1 MIAAD
6 PKSAEIIR
14 PILRGRDIKR
24 YEYTFADLWVIAAH
38 NGVKSQNIPPV
49 NIEDYPAIKQHLDQ
63 YYEKLANRADKGD
76 TPYNLRNCVYMDDFS
91 KQKIVWGEIS
101 DKPKFAI
108 DTTGQF
114 VPEATTFLMVG
125 CHLKYLLC
133 FLNSSVYEYLFAKYG
148 TTTGMGT
155 LRWKKYLIE
164 LLPIPKVALEQEQQV
179 VELLDKLLVI
189 NDEEQQSLIH
199 EIDNVIYNL
208 FNLNSNEIALIERAI
223 EQGAH

>member
-1 MIAAD
+1 M
-6 PKSAEIIR
+6 
-14 PILRGRDIKR
+14 
-24 YEYTFADLWVIAAH
+24 
-38 NGVKSQNIPPV
+38 
-49 NIEDYPAIKQHLDQ
+49 
-63 YYEKLANRADKGD
+63 
-76 TPYNLRNCVYMDDFS
+76 
-91 KQKIVWGEIS
+91 
-101 DKPKFAI
+101 
-108 DTTGQF
+108 
-114 VPEATTFLMVG
+114 
-125 CHLKYLLC
+125 C
-133 FLNSSVYEYLFAKYG
+133 FLNSSVSEYFFAKYG